1 MDSIKGAIVLRDR
14 LGHASVDDAKA
25 AVPPEAP
32 PIYHWLAVAPSEA
45 HGATS
50 ESRPLDD

>member
-14 LGHASVDDAKA
+14 LGEPSADEAP

-32 PIYHWLAVAPSEA
+32 PIYHWVAVVPVEA
-45 HGATS
+45 DGTAS
-50 ESRPLDD
+50 DSPVAS